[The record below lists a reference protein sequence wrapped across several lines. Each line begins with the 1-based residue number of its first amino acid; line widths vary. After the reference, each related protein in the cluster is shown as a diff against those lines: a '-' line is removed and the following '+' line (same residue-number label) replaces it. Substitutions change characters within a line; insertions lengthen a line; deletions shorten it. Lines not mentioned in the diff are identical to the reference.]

1 MKKLKYLKKTR
12 KNKAIVK
19 SRVKKFKVKQI
30 KYNKVKKQRKP
41 RKLTS
46 PTSPLMYFTDDTEQ
60 AIILYNN
67 TEDKLEKDK
76 IYNERIHYPFSKL
89 VENIFYTFK
98 FSYFETG
105 ALDAQKECLSHLV
118 ANIHKYDP
126 NRRSKVNPLKKTKAY
141 AYFSIVA
148 KHFLILLNN
157 NNHKIWNRNV
167 ETGEDHAEH
176 TVQLQ
181 HTDKHHVQK
190 EMNEFMGLMVKYFE
204 NNVGKIFNKEKDLN
218 IANAI
223 IEILRSSDRI
233 DVFNKK
239 MLYLYI
245 RDISDCKTQ
254 QITKILTKMRGH
266 YANISNQYKNCG
278 VIDE

>member
-1 MKKLKYLKKTR
+1 MKLKKYLIN
-12 KNKAIVK
+12 KNKSK
-19 SRVKKFKVKQI
+19 LKVKKFKVTNV
-30 KYNKVKKQRKP
+30 KYNKIKKQRKP

-67 TEDKLEKDK
+67 TEDKLEKDL
-76 IYNERIHYPFSKL
+76 IYNTRIHYPFSKL
-89 VENIFYTFK
+89 VENIFNTFK

-105 ALDAQKECLSHLV
+105 AFDAQKECLSHLV

-126 NRRSKVNPLKKTKAY
+126 KRRSKINPHKKTKAY

-157 NNHKIWNRNV
+157 NNYKIWNRSK
-167 ETGEDHAEH
+167 EIGEDHEEH

-181 HTDKHHVQK
+181 HTDKHHNQQ
-190 EMNEFMGLMVKYFE
+190 EMKEFMKLMVDYFE

-218 IANAI
+218 IANAV
-223 IEILRSSDRI
+223 IEIIRNSDRI
-233 DVFNKK
+233 DIFNKK
-239 MLYLYI
+239 MLYVYI
-245 RDISDCKTQ
+245 REMSDCKTQ
-254 QITKILTKMRGH
+254 QITKILTKMKGH
-266 YANISNQYKNCG
+266 YACISNQYKNTG
-278 VIDE
+278 IIDE